1 MNKIKNIIH
10 TLVLAFIIATTLDVN
25 ALTLGETKGTTD
37 PDSYIVTDKATLTI
51 NKVSSSDAFF
61 AYKIIDVFYNTTTNV
76 ITYEFTAEFKQF
88 LTQSDIYN
96 SLTITDYYN
105 LTSGDITSGSTQ
117 TSSTLDKL
125 VSKYASYNANHGST
139 NSLDVS
145 GTTASAN
152 LDAGVYLVLPN
163 STQRIYAVMVG
174 NLTPK
179 ATNSTWQISDFT
191 INAKASDP
199 SVVKYIGKVG
209 QTVGSYSYGDEV
221 PCILDVTLPQFPTNA
236 NGVVILLGDVVE
248 PIFDL
253 PTFEKFTVKMGDTT
267 LTTKSDGTVVDSS
280 GNIVATIEIPNTY
293 WTRQLEAK
301 VVTLNINYK
310 YLTSTKVTVSYG
322 LILNKSANVST
333 TGNENTAGLV
343 INRNVYKEGAN
354 ATGNGPYNPYY
365 TYTTIYT
372 YGIDLLAYKKGDKSS
387 ILSDMTFDVYK
398 DSSLTQKI
406 GTITTD
412 SSGKGTL
419 AGVAEGTYYIKN
431 TKTKS
436 GYRLANTT
444 AMKVKIAGS
453 VASDTDGYYKVEIE
467 VPTATLLPITGG
479 SGTIIYTALGL
490 IIIVTSITVFTVYTK
505 KQKQI

>member
-25 ALTLGETKGTTD
+25 ALTQGTIKGTTD

-51 NKVSSSDAFF
+51 NKVSSSDTFN
-61 AYKIIDVFYNTTTNV
+61 AYKIIDVFYNKTTNV
-76 ITYEFTAEFKQF
+76 VTYEFTSDFKTF
-88 LTQSDIYN
+88 LAQSALYKT
-96 SLTITDYYN
+96 LTVSDYYN

-117 TSSTLDKL
+117 TTSTLDKL
-125 VSKYASYNANHGST
+125 VSSYATYMHSYSVNGTSM
-139 NSLDVS
+139 SIS
-145 GTTASAN
+145 GTTASAS
-152 LDAGVYLVLPN
+152 LDAGVYLVLPT
-163 STQRIYAVMVG
+163 STQRVYSVMVG

-179 ATNSTWQISDFT
+179 AENDTWVISDFT
-191 INAKASDP
+191 INAKVSDASI
-199 SVVKYIGKVG
+199 VKYVGKVG
-209 QTVGSYSYGDEV
+209 QTIGSYGIGDYV
-221 PCILDVTLPQFPTNA
+221 PFILIANLPQLPTNA
-236 NGVVILLGDVVE
+236 SDKHIYLGEIIKDMFEE
-248 PIFDL
+248 PDFSRFIIKDG
-253 PTFEKFTVKMGDTT
+253 ETT
-267 LTTKSDGTVVDSS
+267 LTTKSDGTVVNSAGTYVAKIFMNEYASEIAGGKTIQITLKYDELKNRKITVEYSLKLSS
-280 GNIVATIEIPNTY
+280 NVALGSKGNASLSGLSFNTKDIY
-293 WTRQLEAK
+293 RPSSD
-301 VVTLNINYK
+301 VVPSGIFQAQ
-310 YLTSTKVTVSYG
+310 V
-322 LILNKSANVST
+322 
-333 TGNENTAGLV
+333 
-343 INRNVYKEGAN
+343 
-354 ATGNGPYNPYY
+354 
-365 TYTTIYT
+365 TIYT
-372 YGIDLLAYKKGDKSS
+372 YGIDLLAYKKGDKSTT
-387 ILSDMTFDVYK
+387 LSDMTFEVYK
-398 DSSLTQKI
+398 DSSLTQKV

-419 AGVAEGTYYIKN
+419 AGVGEGTYYIKN